1 MDGRV
6 FNIQSKEI
14 QEESLST
21 ELEKPDGAGWIRG
34 GSREDTS
41 NRLCAG
47 HLDVATIRSFGE
59 GRCGC

>member
-41 NRLCAG
+41 NR
-47 HLDVATIRSFGE
+47 
-59 GRCGC
+59 GCVRAI